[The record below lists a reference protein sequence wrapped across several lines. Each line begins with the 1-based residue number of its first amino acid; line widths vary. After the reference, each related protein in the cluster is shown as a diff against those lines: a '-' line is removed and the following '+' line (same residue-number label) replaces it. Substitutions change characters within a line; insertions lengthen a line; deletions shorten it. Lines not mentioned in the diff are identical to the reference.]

1 MSTDYGI
8 TPGEWT
14 AKCYNERYGEY
25 SIFAEDGG
33 VNSLA
38 LVCHKD
44 DKENAANARAI
55 ALVPDMLKAL
65 DGIMP
70 LLDSDMNA
78 VGPWAREADAIRDLL
93 AKVRGE

>member
-25 SIFAEDGG
+25 SIFAGDDN
-33 VNSLA
+33 NSLA